1 MVYLINQPSMITTSS
16 SMSQPSNGYS
26 SSPSVI
32 SSLQLNAVAARLLS
46 TVETELGEGRLSKVE
61 IQQGI
66 LGERYV

>member
-26 SSPSVI
+26 S
-32 SSLQLNAVAARLLS
+32 VAARLLS

-66 LGERYV
+66 IGERYV